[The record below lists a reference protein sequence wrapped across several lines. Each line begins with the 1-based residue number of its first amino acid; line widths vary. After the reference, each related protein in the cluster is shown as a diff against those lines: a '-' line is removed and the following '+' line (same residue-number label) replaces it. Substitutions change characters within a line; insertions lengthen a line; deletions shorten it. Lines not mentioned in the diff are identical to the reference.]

1 MLFLFYLLIFVLT
14 LVIVPRIAKFFIK
27 ILEKK
32 QSKTYK
38 IILNEQDQEEI
49 ERQMRGL
56 YGKNVIDLK
65 KYKNKRKKDEDLD

>member
-49 ERQMRGL
+49 ERQMKGR
-56 YGKNVIDLK
+56 YSKKVIDI
-65 KYKNKRKKDEDLD
+65 KNYRKKKKEDWD